1 MAEKPIF
8 KVKLTNDALREI
20 LNNPNERQKK
30 LLAKVFAKIDKAKS
44 KAKGKNKDKKKEEPP
59 RVYMVNIPAECGL
72 CGDKS
77 PVVVKSNVTNPDTIV
92 SIRKFWCEHC
102 EERLEALPSRQVAKK
117 LMEVARL
124 LWPDSIR
131 RDS

>member
-30 LLAKVFAKIDKAKS
+30 LLAKVFAKIDKAKT
-44 KAKGKNKDKKKEEPP
+44 KAKGKKEEEPPKQP
-59 RVYMVNIPAECGL
+59 RVYMVSIPVECGL

-77 PVVVKSNVTNPDTIV
+77 PVVVKSNVANPDTIV
-92 SIRKFWCEHC
+92 SVRKFWCEHC

-124 LWPDSIR
+124 LWPDSMR
-131 RDS
+131 RD